1 MTAMYESGQPAV
13 AFDKQYYTDDTEDIT
28 TSRGF
33 NRALRL
39 VLRLKCGASLWAAP
53 VCSSWGFVGRS
64 TTKRSRWNP
73 RGCRFNHRVLHA
85 NSMVVIV
92 TMLFMLAYTRGVH
105 CWLEQPTSSLM
116 ASISPMTEF
125 LKVAMPHRQTVWL
138 GAFGASSQKPLL
150 VWCTSPVVTLL
161 ARPKPVHCK
170 QRLCRKVKGRY
181 YGKKADLTGSSA
193 YPAAFGRAVARL
205 MIGLSCG

>member
-1 MTAMYESGQPAV
+1 MEGMYECGQAAV
-13 AFDKQYYTDDTEDIT
+13 AFDKSYFNDDTEDIT
-28 TSRGF
+28 TTRGF

-39 VLRLKCGASLWAAP
+39 VLRLKPGASLWAAP

-64 TTKRSRWNP
+64 TTDRSPSNP
-73 RGCRFNHRVLHA
+73 SGCMFNHRVLNA
-85 NSMVVIV
+85 NSMVTIV
-92 TMLFMLAYTRGVH
+92 TVLFLLAYTRGVH

-116 ASISPMTEF
+116 AAFSPMTEF
-125 LKVAMPHRQTVWL
+125 LTFAMPHRQAVFL

-205 MIGLSCG
+205 MVHLACG